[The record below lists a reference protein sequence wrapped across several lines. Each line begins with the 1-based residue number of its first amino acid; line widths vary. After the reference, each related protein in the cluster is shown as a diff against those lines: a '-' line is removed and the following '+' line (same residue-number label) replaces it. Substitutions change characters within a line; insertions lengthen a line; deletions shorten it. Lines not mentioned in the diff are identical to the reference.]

1 MNEKMAYKFVSEV
14 KAADQK
20 SDGKMRFSG
29 YLAYFDNVDSYGDVI
44 VRGAFANTL
53 KEAKRKNRTIPVLE
67 QHGGWF
73 VNVDNTPVGYYEDL
87 KEDDRGLYAEGI
99 LYNTTRGKDLYVVLK
114 ESPAGAMGQS
124 IGYIPVK
131 VRRPEDEETRRYGIY
146 AYLEEIK
153 LMEGSIVTFPAN
165 EKARVEDVKAASM
178 FWRFLEENF
187 RKSGF
192 SREDSKKAIA
202 LIKSCTPDSMFA
214 KFLAQFGELSI
225 DEKDAPALE
234 EQGQKNVEGAKKLI
248 DVIKEIKRQS
258 DIKSFKSAL
267 KGFSLN

>member
-14 KAADQK
+14 KADQK

-29 YLAYFDNVDSYGDVI
+29 YLAYFDNVDSYGDII

-53 KEAKRKNRTIPVLE
+53 KEAKRKKRTIPVLE
-67 QHGGWF
+67 QHGGFF
-73 VNVDNTPVGYYEDL
+73 VNVDNTPVGYYEEL

-99 LYNTTRGKDLYVVLK
+99 LFNTSRAKDLYIVLK

-131 VRRPEDEETRRYGIY
+131 VRRPEEEETRRLGVY
-146 AYLEEIK
+146 AYLEEVK

-178 FWRFLEENF
+178 FWRGMEDHF

-192 SREDSKKAIA
+192 SREDAKKAIA
-202 LIKSCTPDSMFA
+202 LVKSCTPDALFA
-214 KFLAQFGELSI
+214 KFLAQYGNVLA
-225 DEKDAPALE
+225 DE
-234 EQGQKNVEGAKKLI
+234 
-248 DVIKEIKRQS
+248 
-258 DIKSFKSAL
+258 KSAL
-267 KGFSLN
+267 QGSEDDVNQDDAAKKFIEVIKDIKRESDINSFKNAFKDFSLN